1 MNNKNK
7 MKKLFAFIALIAY
20 AFSETCEQCDARC
33 RKSKKGTALSVCLS
47 DCILGP
53 CLD

>member
-1 MNNKNK
+1 
-7 MKKLFAFIALIAY
+7 MKKLFAFLALIAY
-20 AFSETCEQCDARC
+20 AFSETCEECDARC
-33 RKSKKGTALSVCLS
+33 RRTKKGTALSVCLS